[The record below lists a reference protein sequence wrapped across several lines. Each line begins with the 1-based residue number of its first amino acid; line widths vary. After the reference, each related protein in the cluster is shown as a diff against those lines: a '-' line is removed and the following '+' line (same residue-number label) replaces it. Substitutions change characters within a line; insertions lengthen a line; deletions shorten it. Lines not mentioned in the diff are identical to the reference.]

1 MNYSIFFNNSTGV
14 FKTLTVLSIIPGF
27 FFSSEGLPS
36 LTQEWPEHLASK
48 VTDSEFQITDSDL
61 PLGEGCSVVCKP
73 LPSAPSLDTVSVKI
87 SDGLNFQKL
96 LPLN

>member
-1 MNYSIFFNNSTGV
+1 MFDFI
-14 FKTLTVLSIIPGF
+14 KIPGF

-36 LTQEWPEHLASK
+36 LTQEWPEHLASR
-48 VTDSEFQITDSDL
+48 VTDSGFQIPDFGSPDL
-61 PLGEGCSVVCKP
+61 PIGEGCSAVCKP

-87 SDGLNFQKL
+87 SDGLNFQKF